1 MDPSPSAEG
10 GQRTKGRR
18 SRRWLPLRADPTEPP
33 GSVRPPAALHF
44 GAHLVPDTPL
54 RHRGHRRVRLPGRE
68 DLRTSAGRPVAV
80 ADAFRRNFADGK
92 EVGAACAVYRD
103 GVKVVD
109 LWGGYRNGLTR
120 EPWQENTLVPVYSA
134 TKGIAS
140 LAVAVAH
147 ARGLLSYDER
157 VAAYW
162 PEFGEAGKSDVTV
175 RQLLSHQAG
184 LPVIDRPLKL
194 AHLADPQLC
203 VTVDREPR
211 GKPRPPESLGG
222 L

>member
-1 MDPSPSAEG
+1 MVLKIDVPMALVRGAVEEG
-10 GQRTKGRR
+10 YG
-18 SRRWLPLRADPTEPP
+18 
-33 GSVRPPAALHF
+33 
-44 GAHLVPDTPL
+44 
-54 RHRGHRRVRLPGRE
+54 
-68 DLRTSAGRPVAV
+68 AV

-120 EPWQENTLVPVYSA
+120 EPWHEDTLVPVFST

-157 VAAYW
+157 
-162 PEFGEAGKSDVTV
+162 
-175 RQLLSHQAG
+175 
-184 LPVIDRPLKL
+184 LPPTG
-194 AHLADPQLC
+194 PSS
-203 VTVDREPR
+203 
-211 GKPRPPESLGG
+211 PRPARVTSPCANCCRTKAGCQSSTGR
-222 L
+222 